1 MKSKFVFLVIASIIL
16 TLCFCSTSNAQTE
29 SQDFK
34 RNGVYT
40 EVYTIQHAFS
50 SGWVS
55 LNYER
60 HLGKK
65 NNMMLRLG
73 AYPDF
78 RTTVCFPLTFTAI
91 THAKSKHHFEY
102 GIGFVFRLE
111 FYEGNI
117 YKDVTAAM
125 MPLMYRY
132 QSDKGLFLR
141 AGVNVFYSWPSLVSP
156 SFSVGWSF

>member
-1 MKSKFVFLVIASIIL
+1 
-16 TLCFCSTSNAQTE
+16 
-29 SQDFK
+29 
-34 RNGVYT
+34 
-40 EVYTIQHAFS
+40 
-50 SGWVS
+50 
-55 LNYER
+55 
-60 HLGKK
+60 
-65 NNMMLRLG
+65 MMLRLG